1 VIHQPRLLP
10 ALEALGHDDVHLWVA
25 GTETAPPDLDGLR
38 DLLSESELARADRL
52 KFESHRIRFL
62 ASRAI
67 RRRILSRYTGQPAQA
82 LVFEAGRRGKPEL
95 AGQGAEGIRINDAE
109 SGGLAVYAVARGRA
123 VGVDVEQE
131 REVSDA
137 DQLIDSFA
145 SPAEREWFKR
155 LPPHQRQALFLR
167 WWTAKEA
174 YLKAL
179 GDGLYRPLNSFSISL
194 DHDRTPHLE
203 MADESPAASGEWYIQ
218 GLEPKAGYVACLVV
232 EGTRPRVTLRSWE

>member
-1 VIHQPRLLP
+1 LP
-10 ALEALGHDDVHLWVA
+10 ALEALSHDDVHLWVA
-25 GTETAPPDLDGLR
+25 ATEAAPHDLEGLR
-38 DLLSESELARADRL
+38 DLLSDGELARADRL
-52 KFESHRIRFL
+52 KSESRRVRFV

-67 RRRILSRYTGQPAQA
+67 RRRILSRYTGQPARE
-82 LVFEAGRRGKPEL
+82 LLFETGPRGKPEL

-131 REVSDA
+131 REVPDA
-137 DQLIDSFA
+137 DQLIESFA
-145 SPAEREWFKR
+145 SPAEREWFNG

-179 GDGLYRPLNSFSISL
+179 GEGLYRPLNSFSVSL
-194 DHDRTPHLE
+194 DHGRTPRLDVAGSIPPGAGNWHIESLE
-203 MADESPAASGEWYIQ
+203 AM
-218 GLEPKAGYVACLVV
+218 AGYVACLVV
-232 EGTRPRVTLRSWE
+232 EGGRPRLTLRRWS